1 MKAPLESMRIKPS
14 ASITEA
20 MEIIQKGGCR
30 GAFVCDEHGVLLGL
44 VMDADIRRAILK
56 HGKLDISVRTI
67 MKTTPF
73 TIDAPL
79 PAESRKEN
87 YAASGKLLAP
97 VINASRQVVD
107 YLYLATSPGTR
118 WPPAGQSRRVPPAQH
133 PGGGRCCGYIRS
145 PTPRA
150 SAHGLQGP
158 RIRSHAL

>member
-73 TIDAPL
+73 TIDAAL
-79 PAESRKEN
+79 PAERRKEN
-87 YAASGKLLAP
+87 FAASGKLLAP
-97 VINASRQVVD
+97 VVNGSRQVVD
-107 YLYLATSPGTR
+107 YLYLADIARDSLASLQVNQGVF
-118 WPPAGQSRRVPPAQH
+118 PPAHILVV
-133 PGGGRCCGYIRS
+133 GGAGYIGAPLTERLLHMGYKV
-145 PTPRA
+145 RVFD
-150 SAHGLQGP
+150 LM
-158 RIRSHAL
+158 L